1 MTKANGKS
9 PNHVNFFTSIQR
21 QIVGNKTSEMLE
33 VVKQVKLTSL
43 SLI

>member
-1 MTKANGKS
+1 MTKVKGKS
-9 PNHVNFFTSIQR
+9 PNHVTFFKAIQR
-21 QIVGNKTSEMLE
+21 QMVGNKTVEKLE